1 MRTIELPA
9 DMAFDM
15 LELIDDRAEGLRE
28 LAADTRA
35 NLSERLSNE
44 YDAIAAEWEEDARTI
59 RRALGIEIDG
69 ED

>member
-9 DMAFDM
+9 DMALDM

-28 LAADTRA
+28 MAADTRA
-35 NLSERLSNE
+35 NFSERLSNE
-44 YDAIAAEWEEDARTI
+44 YDALAAEWEEDARTI